1 MRNITFST
9 PTLLFAA
16 MVLAFSFVFGA
27 QAASGQGD
35 ATPSPVMMDDEG
47 GAQAHPAHVHSG
59 TCETLGDVVH
69 PLSDVAPLG
78 PDATPMGM
86 AEASPAAKH
95 GEHGSVVA
103 ESTTILDVALEDIL
117 GAEHAVNVHESA
129 ENIQNYIACGD
140 ITGEPENGHLS
151 VELQELNDSG
161 YMGHAVFTSNDDGT
175 TTVTVTLMQ
184 GDSDMTGTPE
194 ATPAA

>member
-1 MRNITFST
+1 
-9 PTLLFAA
+9 
-16 MVLAFSFVFGA
+16 
-27 QAASGQGD
+27 
-35 ATPSPVMMDDEG
+35 
-47 GAQAHPAHVHSG
+47 
-59 TCETLGDVVH
+59 
-69 PLSDVAPLG
+69 
-78 PDATPMGM
+78 
-86 AEASPAAKH
+86 
-95 GEHGSVVA
+95 
-103 ESTTILDVALEDIL
+103 VALEDIL